1 MNGRVFYVGSTR
13 EVAHHARP
21 LQTFLDVIV
30 IEPDEVVAVARPGD
44 VAVFFSEHFDRFR
57 SACVAL
63 KQKQIATLYAIDG
76 ILEWRNAWENRD
88 DEIACPWTM
97 RPCLSHVVATIGPR
111 QTAILQSWGNNA
123 CVPIGLP
130 RLDELGK
137 SYLENLARTG
147 IGSIAM
153 PAENGTPAKPRN
165 EKFRVL
171 VLTAKCPGFTEAQ
184 VETTF
189 RSLLAFR
196 QIIEQYPS
204 IEGREIEIVWRLTGG
219 LDERLG
225 VGVNSLDPLAIP
237 EASGLAELLAQ
248 VDAVVATPSTAQL
261 EAMLLERPVAT
272 LDFHNTPIYADTV
285 FRISAPEHVRPVL
298 EQLIRYSNSP
308 AHQGM
313 QKFLLHENLFV
324 DGQATN
330 RMVKLLQWMQRKS
343 LATSESGGLLEFDG
357 LEIMEQLPF
366 PTTRPFDLFWQLRNQ
381 RVIGNVPDESERKQD
396 PATGGAMSLAQ
407 WQAYTEQLEREN
419 RRMSRLVSEAH
430 QVFEN
435 LHGHPVWGSL
445 LKSHE
450 WWNRLWQGGPG
461 KLSKPDS
468 WKEP

>member
-30 IEPDEVVAVARPGD
+30 IEPHEVVAVARPGD
-44 VAVFFSEHFDRFR
+44 VAIFFSEHFDRFR

-63 KQKQIATLYAIDG
+63 KQKHIATLYAIDG

-123 CVPIGLP
+123 CLPIGLP
-130 RLDELGK
+130 RLDAL
-137 SYLENLARTG
+137 TP
-147 IGSIAM
+147 IGWN
-153 PAENGTPAKPRN
+153 EHERLPRN

-196 QIIEQYPS
+196 QIVERHPT

-237 EASGLAELLAQ
+237 EASGLAELLAH

-313 QKFLLHENLFV
+313 QKFLLHENLLA

-343 LATSESGGLLEFDG
+343 LAASESAGLLEFNV

-366 PTTRPFDLFWQLRNQ
+366 PTAQPFDLFWQLRNQ

-396 PATGGAMSLAQ
+396 PATGGTMSLAQ

-430 QVFEN
+430 QVFDN

-450 WWNRLWQGGPG
+450 WWSRLWQGGPG